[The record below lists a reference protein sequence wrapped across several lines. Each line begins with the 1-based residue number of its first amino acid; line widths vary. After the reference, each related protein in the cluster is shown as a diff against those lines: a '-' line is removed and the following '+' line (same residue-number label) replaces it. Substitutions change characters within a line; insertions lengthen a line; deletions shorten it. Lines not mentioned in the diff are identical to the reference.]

1 MAEQR
6 SGSLVNRRQVV
17 AGAAG
22 GAAAIALATT
32 GAGAAPSSG
41 GASAL
46 RAQGTANLPTPRA
59 ETLVV
64 EQSTNNVWDSFNP
77 YIPNGEA
84 YNYGLS
90 QVARENMFVA
100 NFLTGETTP
109 WLGAKY
115 TYNDDFTQIT
125 LELNPNVKWSDGQ
138 PFTSADVEFSENL
151 YLKNSNLSGASSFIE
166 NVKAVTAKDEHTIV
180 YDLTR
185 AQPRF
190 HYRFIAG
197 IIADGMRVVP
207 KHIWEKEDV
216 NTFKFN
222 PPVYTGPYT
231 LKESGADKLL
241 YAWQK
246 NPDYWNKAN
255 FDPAPG
261 YVVYVQQTAVDTAVQ
276 DFLAGNVDVTSA
288 DYLNQQVIASQDQ
301 NTSSFQFPDPC
312 PRGVWFN
319 AESPS
324 GLFATPEGRWA
335 ISYLIDR
342 ETIGKTVWQP
352 ETVPAT
358 YPWASYEGWKKWAPD
373 SVMSKYDVSY
383 NPDKA
388 VELLTK
394 LGATKNGDTM
404 EFNGKPI
411 SLRMIT
417 PATTAGAEYQIG
429 QTIVQAA
436 QAIGIAIDL
445 KSLPGSA
452 FGDAFA
458 LGEWDLTSHWICGMQ
473 FDPDQLFTNFHSRN
487 YVPIGTRS
495 VNGGDPGATRFKNA
509 DFDKLIDQ
517 MDDVNPDDP
526 KNEELFFKGLDKFME
541 LLPCTPIIQTIYP
554 FMFSTKVWTGWPDMN
569 DMAHATI
576 PANWWGQF
584 LFTIGNLK
592 KAGS

>member
-1 MAEQR
+1 MAEQH
-6 SGSLVNRRQVV
+6 SGLVNRRQVV
-17 AGAAG
+17 AGAAAG
-22 GAAAIALATT
+22 GAALAFGT
-32 GAGAAPSSG
+32 AVVGAAPAAGSS
-41 GASAL
+41 SAV
-46 RAQGTANLPTPRA
+46 RAQSSANLPTPRA

-64 EQSTNNVWDSFNP
+64 EQGTNNVWDSFNP

-109 WLGAKY
+109 WLATKY
-115 TYNDDFTQIT
+115 TYNADFTQIT
-125 LELNPNVKWSDGQ
+125 LELNPAVKWSDGQ
-138 PFTSADVEFSENL
+138 AFTAADVEFSENL
-151 YLKNSNLSGASSFIE
+151 YLKNPNLNGASSFIDS
-166 NVKAVTAKDEHTIV
+166 VKSVTAKGDTTVV
-180 YDLTR
+180 YELTR

-216 NTFKFN
+216 NTYKFN

-231 LKESGADKLL
+231 LKQSGADVLL

-246 NPDYWNKAN
+246 NPDYWNKATL
-255 FDPAPG
+255 DPAPG
-261 YVVYVQQTAVDTAVQ
+261 YVVYLQQTAVDAAVQ
-276 DFLAGNVDVTSA
+276 AFLAGDVDVTSA

-319 AESPS
+319 ADSPS
-324 GLFATPEGRWA
+324 GIFASPEGRWA
-335 ISYLIDR
+335 FSHLIDR
-342 ETIGKTVWQP
+342 ETIAKTVWQP
-352 ETVPAT
+352 ETVAAS
-358 YPWASYEGWKKWAPD
+358 YPWANYAGWTKWAPD
-373 SVMSKYDVSY
+373 SVMSKYDMSFST
-383 NPDKA
+383 DKA

-411 SLRMIT
+411 SLTMIT
-417 PATTAGAEYQIG
+417 PVTTSSPEYQIG

-436 QAIGIAIDL
+436 QSIGIAIDL

-458 LGEWDLTSHWICGMQ
+458 LGEWDVTSHWICGMQ
-473 FDPDQLFTNFHSRN
+473 FDPDQLFTNFHSKY

-495 VNGGDPGATRFKNA
+495 VNGGDPGSTRFKNA
-509 DFDKLIDQ
+509 DFDKIIDQ

-526 KNEELFFKGLDKFME
+526 KNEDLFFQGLDMFMQ
-541 LLPCTPIIQTIYP
+541 LLPCTPVIQTIYP
-554 FMFSTKVWTGWPDMN
+554 FMFSTQYWTNWPDQSK
-569 DMAHATI
+569 MAEATI

>member
-1 MAEQR
+1 MAEQH
-6 SGSLVNRRQVV
+6 SGLVNRRQVV
-17 AGAAG
+17 AGAAAG
-22 GAAAIALATT
+22 GAALAFGT
-32 GAGAAPSSG
+32 AVVGAAPAAGSS
-41 GASAL
+41 SAV
-46 RAQGTANLPTPRA
+46 RAQSSANLPTPRA

-64 EQSTNNVWDSFNP
+64 EQGTNNVWDSFNP

-109 WLGAKY
+109 WLATKY
-115 TYNDDFTQIT
+115 TYNADFTQIT
-125 LELNPNVKWSDGQ
+125 LELNPAVKWSDGQ
-138 PFTSADVEFSENL
+138 AFTAADVEFSENL
-151 YLKNSNLSGASSFIE
+151 YLKNPNLNGASSFIDS
-166 NVKAVTAKDEHTIV
+166 VKTVTAKGDTTVV
-180 YDLTR
+180 YELTR

-216 NTFKFN
+216 NTYKFN

-231 LKESGADKLL
+231 LKQSGADVLL

-246 NPDYWNKAN
+246 NPDYWNKATL
-255 FDPAPG
+255 DPAPG
-261 YVVYVQQTAVDTAVQ
+261 YVVYLQQTAVDAAVQ
-276 DFLAGNVDVTSA
+276 AFLAGDVDVTSA

-319 AESPS
+319 ADSPS
-324 GLFATPEGRWA
+324 GIFASPEGRWA
-335 ISYLIDR
+335 FSHLIDR
-342 ETIGKTVWQP
+342 ETIAKTVWQP
-352 ETVPAT
+352 ETVPAS
-358 YPWASYEGWKKWAPD
+358 YPWANYAGWTKWAPD
-373 SVMSKYDVSY
+373 SVMSKYDMSFST
-383 NPDKA
+383 DKA

-411 SLRMIT
+411 SLTMIT
-417 PATTAGAEYQIG
+417 PVTTSSPEYQIG

-436 QAIGIAIDL
+436 QSIGIAIDL

-458 LGEWDLTSHWICGMQ
+458 LGEWDVTSHWICGMQ
-473 FDPDQLFTNFHSRN
+473 FDPDQLFTNFHSKY

-495 VNGGDPGATRFKNA
+495 VNGGDPGSTRFKNA
-509 DFDKLIDQ
+509 DFDKIIDQ

-526 KNEELFFKGLDKFME
+526 KNEDLFFQGLDMFMQ
-541 LLPCTPIIQTIYP
+541 LLPCTPVIQTIYP
-554 FMFSTKVWTGWPDMN
+554 FMFSTQYWTNWPDQSK
-569 DMAHATI
+569 MAEATI

>member
-1 MAEQR
+1 MAEQH
-6 SGSLVNRRQVV
+6 SGLVNRRQVV
-17 AGAAG
+17 AGAAAG
-22 GAAAIALATT
+22 GAALAFGT
-32 GAGAAPSSG
+32 AVVGAAPAAGSS
-41 GASAL
+41 SAV
-46 RAQGTANLPTPRA
+46 RAQSSANLPTPRA

-64 EQSTNNVWDSFNP
+64 EQGTNNVWDSFNP

-109 WLGAKY
+109 WLATKY
-115 TYNDDFTQIT
+115 TYNADFTQIT
-125 LELNPNVKWSDGQ
+125 LELNPAVKWSDGQ
-138 PFTSADVEFSENL
+138 AFTAADVEFSENL
-151 YLKNSNLSGASSFIE
+151 YLKNPNLNGASSFIDS
-166 NVKAVTAKDEHTIV
+166 VKSVTAKGDTTVV
-180 YDLTR
+180 YELTR

-231 LKESGADKLL
+231 LKQSGADVLL

-246 NPDYWNKAN
+246 NPDYWNKATL
-255 FDPAPG
+255 DPAPG
-261 YVVYVQQTAVDTAVQ
+261 YVVYLQQTAVDAAVQ
-276 DFLAGNVDVTSA
+276 AFLAGDVDVTSA

-319 AESPS
+319 ADSPS
-324 GLFATPEGRWA
+324 GIFASPEGRWA
-335 ISYLIDR
+335 FSHLIDR
-342 ETIGKTVWQP
+342 ETIAKTVWQP
-352 ETVPAT
+352 ETVPAS
-358 YPWASYEGWKKWAPD
+358 YPWANYAGWTKWAPD
-373 SVMSKYDVSY
+373 SVMSKYDMSFST
-383 NPDKA
+383 DKA

-411 SLRMIT
+411 SLTMIT
-417 PATTAGAEYQIG
+417 PVTTSSPEYQIG

-436 QAIGIAIDL
+436 QSIGIAIDL

-458 LGEWDLTSHWICGMQ
+458 LGEWDVTSHWICGMQ
-473 FDPDQLFTNFHSRN
+473 FDPDQLFTNFHSKY

-495 VNGGDPGATRFKNA
+495 VNGGDPGSTRFKNA
-509 DFDKLIDQ
+509 DFDKIIDQ

-526 KNEELFFKGLDKFME
+526 KNEDLFFQGLDMFMQ
-541 LLPCTPIIQTIYP
+541 LLPCTPVIQTIYP
-554 FMFSTKVWTGWPDMN
+554 FMFSTQYWTNWPDQSK
-569 DMAHATI
+569 MAEATI

>member
-1 MAEQR
+1 MAEKH
-6 SGSLVNRRQVV
+6 SVHLNRRQVV

-22 GAAAIALATT
+22 GAAALAVATA
-32 GAGAAPSSG
+32 GVGAAPSSG
-41 GASAL
+41 ASSSL
-46 RAQGTANLPTPRA
+46 RAQGTANLPTPRN

-64 EQSTNNVWDSFNP
+64 EQGTNNVWDSFNP

-84 YNYGLS
+84 YNYGLA

-109 WLGAKY
+109 WLATKY
-115 TYNDDFTQIT
+115 TYNADFTQIT
-125 LELNPNVKWSDGQ
+125 LELNPAVKWSDGQ
-138 PFTSADVEFSENL
+138 PFTSADVEFAENL
-151 YLKNSNLSGASSFIE
+151 YLKNPNLSGASNFIE
-166 NVKAVTAKDEHTIV
+166 NVKSVKATDEKTVV
-180 YDLTR
+180 YELAR

-190 HYRFIAG
+190 HYRFVAG

-222 PPVYTGPYT
+222 PPVYTGPYK
-231 LKESGADKLL
+231 LKESGSDKLL
-241 YAWQK
+241 YAWEK
-246 NPDYWNKAN
+246 NPDYWNKATL
-255 FDPAPG
+255 DPVPG
-261 YVVYVQQTAVDTAVQ
+261 YVVYLQQTSVDTAVQ

-312 PRGVWFN
+312 PRGIWFN

-324 GLFATPEGRWA
+324 GIFSSPEGRWA
-335 ISYLIDR
+335 FSHLIDR

-352 ETVPAT
+352 ETVPAS

-373 SVMSKYDVSY
+373 SVMSKYDMSFST
-383 NPDKA
+383 DKA

-394 LGATKNGDTM
+394 LGATKNGSTM

-436 QAIGIAIDL
+436 QSIGITIDL

-458 LGEWDLTSHWICGMQ
+458 VGDWDMTSHWICGMQ

-509 DFDKLIDQ
+509 DLDKIIDQ
-517 MDDVNPDDP
+517 MDDVNPDDA
-526 KNEELFFKGLDKFME
+526 KNQDLFFKGLDLFME
-541 LLPCTPIIQTIYP
+541 LLPCTPVIQTIYP
-554 FMFSTKVWTGWPDMN
+554 FMYSTQYWTNWPDPKN
-569 DMAHATI
+569 MAAATI

>member
-1 MAEQR
+1 MAEQH
-6 SGSLVNRRQVV
+6 SGLVNRRQVV
-17 AGAAG
+17 AGAAAG
-22 GAAAIALATT
+22 GAALAFGTV
-32 GAGAAPSSG
+32 AVGAAPASG
-41 GASAL
+41 PASAL
-46 RAQGTANLPTPRA
+46 LAQNTANLPTPRA

-64 EQSTNNVWDSFNP
+64 EQSPNNVWDSFNP
-77 YIPNGEA
+77 YIPNGES
-84 YNYGLS
+84 YNYGLA
-90 QVARENMFVA
+90 QVARENMFVN

-109 WLGAKY
+109 WLATKY
-115 TYNDDFTQIT
+115 TYNADFTQIT
-125 LELNPNVKWSDGQ
+125 LELNPAAKWSDGEA
-138 PFTSADVEFSENL
+138 FTAADVEFSENL
-151 YLKNSNLSGASSFIE
+151 YLKNPNLNGASTLIDQVKS
-166 NVKAVTAKDEHTIV
+166 VKATDDHTVV
-180 YDLTR
+180 YELTR

-190 HYRFIAG
+190 HYRFVAG
-197 IIADGMRVVP
+197 IIADSMRVVP

-222 PPVYTGPYT
+222 PPVYTGPYK

-241 YAWQK
+241 YAWEK
-246 NPDYWNKAN
+246 NPDYWNKATL
-255 FDPAPG
+255 DPAPG
-261 YVVYVQQTAVDTAVQ
+261 YVVYVQQTSVDTAVQ

-312 PRGVWFN
+312 PRGLWFN

-324 GLFATPEGRWA
+324 GIFSTPEGRWA
-335 ISYLIDR
+335 FNHLIDR
-342 ETIGKTVWQP
+342 ETIAKTIWQP

-373 SVMSKYDVSY
+373 SVMSKYDMSFST
-383 NPDKA
+383 DKA

-394 LGATKNGDTM
+394 AGATKNGDTM

-417 PATTAGAEYQIG
+417 PVNTTQPEYQIG

-436 QAIGIAIDL
+436 QSIGIAIDL

-458 LGEWDLTSHWICGMQ
+458 LGEWDLSSHWLCGMQ
-473 FDPDQLFTNFHSRN
+473 FDPDQLFTNFHSK
-487 YVPIGTRS
+487 YYTPIGTRS
-495 VNGGDPGATRFKNA
+495 VNGGDPGSTRFKNA
-509 DFDKLIDQ
+509 DFDKIIDQ

-554 FMFSTKVWTGWPDMN
+554 FMYSTQYWTGWPKQEDI
-569 DMAHATI
+569 ATATI